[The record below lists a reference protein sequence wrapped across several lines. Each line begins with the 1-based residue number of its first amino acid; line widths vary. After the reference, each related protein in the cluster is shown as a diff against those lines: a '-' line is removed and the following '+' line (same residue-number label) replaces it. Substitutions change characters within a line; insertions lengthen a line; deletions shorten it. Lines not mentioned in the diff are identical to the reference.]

1 LQLFNYF
8 HGIIARFCFYNPNPP
23 EALPDSSSQQAMSTD
38 QEDLR
43 GNNEEH
49 HLSQSQIVAPPT
61 YYDANPILN
70 LITEL
75 LNSNNYLSWSET
87 TLLAL
92 GAKSLLNH
100 IIDSQNCPIETDPY
114 YNQWI
119 AIDKFVRLWVLNS
132 MEPSISRLFFSSK
145 STLDLWK
152 TVKGM
157 FGHQNNFDRIF
168 QLKRELYQTKQGSQT
183 ITQLYGSIK
192 SKLDELNMYE
202 PITADLKTLQQWYE
216 HDRVYFLLNAL
227 NSDYEQVCS
236 QILYSTELPT
246 ISNVLSLLQRE
257 KIRKLLW
264 ISTFQPLTY
273 QLRNLC

>member
-1 LQLFNYF
+1 
-8 HGIIARFCFYNPNPP
+8 
-23 EALPDSSSQQAMSTD
+23 
-38 QEDLR
+38 
-43 GNNEEH
+43 
-49 HLSQSQIVAPPT
+49 
-61 YYDANPILN
+61 
-70 LITEL
+70 
-75 LNSNNYLSWSET
+75 
-87 TLLAL
+87 
-92 GAKSLLNH
+92 
-100 IIDSQNCPIETDPY
+100 
-114 YNQWI
+114 
-119 AIDKFVRLWVLNS
+119 
-132 MEPSISRLFFSSK
+132 
-145 STLDLWK
+145 
-152 TVKGM
+152 M

-257 KIRKLLW
+257 KIRKLL
-264 ISTFQPLTY
+264 
-273 QLRNLC
+273 